1 MPVLQELVLVD
12 IEKFAQ
18 YTFITHLNAEAI
30 VTVRIKAILLL
41 SNLML
46 MTIII
51 TMVGCD
57 DQTISS
63 HQCYGDVLNKV
74 NWVKVK
80 ALCEEFSMRLK
91 IQP

>member
-1 MPVLQELVLVD
+1 
-12 IEKFAQ
+12 
-18 YTFITHLNAEAI
+18 
-30 VTVRIKAILLL
+30 
-41 SNLML
+41 ML

-63 HQCYGDVLNKV
+63 HQCYGGVLNKV
-74 NWVKVK
+74 NRVKVK